1 MTETAAGSAQKLGEI
16 LRLAV
21 AKLPKPVRMRA
32 QSSLDGFDRAFA
44 LFEVD
49 REMSSFLAITAE
61 EEAAAALFRALQV
74 RKYPGADR
82 LDLKRH
88 EHKAALWP
96 VLDAARMAIGEGFR
110 DIEFQLSAEPPKIRV
125 ALKLAKYV
133 DNPPEDLAETHI
145 ELVHPLDV
153 LRSVGGK
160 PDNFG
165 EQIQR
170 IVEAHGKSS
179 IRDHIRSVANS
190 RNKILYASDQSL
202 PKSNAT
208 LEGLSQRKRQATI
221 ALCLCVGVLQ
231 TRRHQNY
238 ALQALDCFLQ
248 ILQKADGIVMPYAD
262 KAPQH
267 VEGTDEVATPAENSI
282 LDPDVTPAVD

>member
-1 MTETAAGSAQKLGEI
+1 MTASETTNVEKLGEV

-32 QSSLDGFDRAFA
+32 QSSLEGFDRAFA

-49 REMSSFLAITAE
+49 REMSSFRAITAE

-74 RKYPGADR
+74 RGYPGSDR

-88 EHKAALWP
+88 DHKAALWP

-110 DIEFQLSAEPPKIRV
+110 DVEFQLGAEPPKIRV
-125 ALKLAKYV
+125 ALKLAKFV
-133 DNPPEDLAETHI
+133 ENLPEDLAEAHI

-160 PDNFG
+160 PDDFG
-165 EQIQR
+165 AQIQK
-170 IVEAHGKSS
+170 IVELHGEAS
-179 IRDHIRSVANS
+179 IRAHVRSVANS
-190 RNKILYASDQSL
+190 RNKILYASDQTL
-202 PKSNAT
+202 PKSGAT
-208 LEGLSQRKRQATI
+208 LEGLDRRKRQAVI

-238 ALQALDCFLQ
+238 ALQALDCFLR
-248 ILQKADGIVMPYAD
+248 ILDRAEGVMMPYVGGVVGE
-262 KAPQH
+262 APLA
-267 VEGTDEVATPAENSI
+267 EEKSATGRKQ
-282 LDPDVTPAVD
+282 T